1 MKLVRYGEA
10 GSERPGLIDS
20 EGRLRDLGG
29 HIKEINP
36 AAMAAG
42 EIDRLQSID
51 TNSLS
56 LVEGAQHLGMPLA
69 DIGKIVCIGLN
80 YSDHAAE
87 AGAEAPKSPI
97 AFFKPTSSLTGPNDP
112 IRMLRDSRH
121 MDWEVELCVV
131 IGKRCANVAEDRAL
145 AHVAGYCVANDVS
158 ERKFQGLGTGQW
170 ILGKSGDTFCP
181 LGPWFVTAD
190 EVADPQKL
198 HLWLKVNGQTM
209 QDGTTAD
216 MIFPVAHLIS
226 YVSGFMSLNPGDIVL
241 TGTPAGVGLGKK
253 PPVYLKAGDRVE
265 LGIDGLGE
273 QASEI
278 VAAD

>member
-1 MKLVRYGEA
+1 MKLVRYGEP
-10 GSERPGLIDS
+10 GHERPGLVDAQ
-20 EGRLRDLGG
+20 GRLRDLTG
-29 HIKEINP
+29 HITEINP

-42 EIDRLQSID
+42 QIDRLKSID

-56 LVEGAQHLGMPLA
+56 LIEDSPRLGTPLIG
-69 DIGKIVCIGLN
+69 IGKIVCIGLN

-87 AGAEAPKSPI
+87 AGAEAPKTPI
-97 AFFKPTSSLTGPNDP
+97 VFFKPTSTLAGPNDP
-112 IRMLRDSRH
+112 IRMLRNSHH
-121 MDWEVELCVV
+121 MDWEVELGVV
-131 IGKRCANVAEDRAL
+131 IGKRCDNIAEDHAL
-145 AHVAGYCVANDVS
+145 EHVAGYCVANDVS

-170 ILGKSGDTFCP
+170 VLGKSGDTFCP

-198 HLWLKVNGQTM
+198 RLWLKVNGQSM

-216 MIFPVAHLIS
+216 MIFPVAHLVS
-226 YVSGFMSLNPGDIVL
+226 YVSRFMSLAPGDVVL

-253 PPVYLKAGDRVE
+253 PPQYLKAGDRVE
-265 LGIDGLGE
+265 LGIEGLGE

-278 VAAD
+278 VPAA

>member
-10 GSERPGLIDS
+10 GSERPGLIDG

-29 HIKEINP
+29 HITGIDP
-36 AAMAAG
+36 AAMSAG
-42 EIDRLQSID
+42 QIDRLKSID
-51 TNSLS
+51 SNSLS
-56 LVEGAQHLGMPLA
+56 LVEGSPRLGTPLSG
-69 DIGKIVCIGLN
+69 IGKIVCIGLN

-87 AGAEAPKSPI
+87 AGKDSPETPI

-131 IGKRCANVAEDRAL
+131 IGKRCDNIAEDHAL
-145 AHVAGYCVANDVS
+145 EHVAGYCVANDVS

-190 EVADPQKL
+190 EVPDPQKL
-198 HLWLKVNGQTM
+198 RLWLKVNGQTM

-216 MIFPVAHLIS
+216 MIFPVAHIVS
-226 YVSGFMSLNPGDIVL
+226 YLSQFMTLLPGDVII
-241 TGTPAGVGLGKK
+241 TGTPEGVGLGMK
-253 PPVYLKAGDRVE
+253 PPQHLKRGDVITLSGGILGAQQQRVR
-265 LGIDGLGE
+265 
-273 QASEI
+273 
-278 VAAD
+278 

>member
-1 MKLVRYGEA
+1 MKLVRYGEP
-10 GSERPGLIDS
+10 GDERPGLIDA
-20 EGRLRDLGG
+20 EGRLRDLTG
-29 HIKEINP
+29 HITAIDP

-42 EIDRLQSID
+42 QIDRLKALD
-51 TNSLS
+51 TGSLS
-56 LVEGAQHLGMPLA
+56 LVEGTPRLGMPLS

-112 IRMLRDSRH
+112 IRMLRNSRH
-121 MDWEVELCVV
+121 MDWEVELAVV
-131 IGKRCANVAEDRAL
+131 IGKRCSNIAEDHAL
-145 AHVAGYCVANDVS
+145 QHVAGYCVANDVS

-190 EVADPQKL
+190 EVPDPQKL
-198 HLWLKVNGQTM
+198 RLWMKLNGETM

-226 YVSGFMSLNPGDIVL
+226 YVSSFMSLNAGDIML

-253 PPVYLKAGDRVE
+253 PPLYMKAGDRVE
-265 LGIDGLGE
+265 LGIDGLGT
-273 QASEI
+273 QANEI
-278 VAAD
+278 VAAE

>member
-10 GSERPGLIDS
+10 GDERPGLIDAQ
-20 EGRLRDLGG
+20 GRLRDLTG
-29 HIKEINP
+29 HITAINP

-42 EIDRLQSID
+42 QIDRPQAPD
-51 TNSLS
+51 TGSLS
-56 LVEGAQHLGMPLA
+56 LVEGTPRLGMPLS

-87 AGAEAPKSPI
+87 AGAEAPKTPI

-112 IRMLRDSRH
+112 IRMLRNSRH
-121 MDWEVELCVV
+121 MDWEVELAVV
-131 IGKRCANVAEDRAL
+131 IGKRCSNIAEDHAL
-145 AHVAGYCVANDVS
+145 QHVAGYCVANDVS

-190 EVADPQKL
+190 EVPDPQKL
-198 HLWLKVNGQTM
+198 RLWMKLNGETM

-226 YVSGFMSLNPGDIVL
+226 YVSGFMSLNPGDVML

-253 PPVYLKAGDRVE
+253 PPLYMKAGDRVE

-273 QASEI
+273 QANEI
-278 VAAD
+278 VPAE

>member
-1 MKLVRYGEA
+1 MKLVRFGA
-10 GSERPGLIDS
+10 VGDERPGMIDGQ
-20 EGRLRDLGG
+20 GRLRDLTG
-29 HIKEINP
+29 HISEIDP
-36 AAMAAG
+36 AAVAAG
-42 EIDRLQSID
+42 EIERLKSLD
-51 TNSLS
+51 PESLS
-56 LVEGAQHLGMPLA
+56 LVEGSPRLGTPLA
-69 DIGKIVCIGLN
+69 GIGKIVCIGLN

-97 AFFKPTSSLTGPNDP
+97 AFFKPTSSLNGPNDP
-112 IRMLRDSRH
+112 IRMLRNSRH

-131 IGKRCANVAEDRAL
+131 IGKLCSNVAEDQAL
-145 AHVAGYCVANDVS
+145 SHVAGYCAANDVS

-190 EVADPQKL
+190 EVPDPQKL
-198 HLWLKVNGQTM
+198 RLWLKVNGQTM

-216 MIFPVAHLIS
+216 MIFPVAHLVS

-253 PPVYLKAGDRVE
+253 PPLYLKAGDRVE
-265 LGIDGLGE
+265 LGIEGLGG
-273 QASEI
+273 QSNEI
-278 VAAD
+278 VAAE

>member
-1 MKLVRYGEA
+1 MKLVRFGA
-10 GSERPGLIDS
+10 VGDERPGMIDAQ
-20 EGRLRDLGG
+20 GRLRDLTG
-29 HIKEINP
+29 HISEIDP
-36 AAMAAG
+36 AAVAAG
-42 EIDRLQSID
+42 EIERLKSLD
-51 TNSLS
+51 PESLS
-56 LVEGAQHLGMPLA
+56 LVEGSPRLGTPLA
-69 DIGKIVCIGLN
+69 GIGKIVCIGLN

-97 AFFKPTSSLTGPNDP
+97 AFFKPTSSLNGPNDP
-112 IRMLRDSRH
+112 IRMLRNSRH

-131 IGKRCANVAEDRAL
+131 IGKRCSNVAEDQAL
-145 AHVAGYCVANDVS
+145 SHVAGYCAANDVS

-190 EVADPQKL
+190 EVPDPQKL
-198 HLWLKVNGQTM
+198 RLWLKVNGQTM

-216 MIFPVAHLIS
+216 MIFPVAHLVS

-253 PPVYLKAGDRVE
+253 PPLYLKAGDRVE
-265 LGIDGLGE
+265 LGIEGLGG
-273 QASEI
+273 QSNEI
-278 VAAD
+278 VAAE

>member
-1 MKLVRYGEA
+1 MKLVRYGQA
-10 GSERPGLIDS
+10 GAERPGLVDA
-20 EGRLRDLGG
+20 GGKLRDLTG
-29 HIKEINP
+29 HIGSINP
-36 AAMAAG
+36 AAMASG
-42 EIDRLQSID
+42 EIERLQTLD
-51 TNSLS
+51 TSSLS
-56 LVEGAQHLGMPLA
+56 HVEGSPRLGMPL
-69 DIGKIVCIGLN
+69 DGIGKIVCIGLN

-112 IRMLRDSRH
+112 IRMLANSRH
-121 MDWEVELCVV
+121 MDWEVELAVV
-131 IGKRCANVAEDRAL
+131 IGKRCVNVAEDRAL
-145 AHVAGYCVANDVS
+145 EHVAGYCVANDVS

-190 EVADPQKL
+190 EVPDPQKL

-226 YVSGFMSLNPGDIVL
+226 YVSGFMSLNPGDIML

-253 PPVYLKAGDRVE
+253 PPVYLKAGDRIE
-265 LGIDGLGE
+265 LGIDGLGR
-273 QASEI
+273 QANEI
-278 VAAD
+278 VAAE

>member
-10 GSERPGLIDS
+10 GEERPGLIDAD
-20 EGRLRDLGG
+20 GRLRDLTG
-29 HIKEINP
+29 HISSINP
-36 AAMAAG
+36 AAMASG
-42 EIDRLQSID
+42 EIERLQTLD
-51 TNSLS
+51 TGSLS
-56 LVEGAQHLGMPLA
+56 LMEGTPRLGMPL
-69 DIGKIVCIGLN
+69 DEIGKIVCIGLN

-87 AGAEAPKSPI
+87 AGAEAPKTPI

-112 IRMLRDSRH
+112 IRMLRGSRH
-121 MDWEVELCVV
+121 MDWEVELAVV
-131 IGKRCANVAEDRAL
+131 IGRRCDNIAEDRAL
-145 AHVAGYCVANDVS
+145 SHVAGYCLANDVS

-190 EVADPQKL
+190 EVPDPQKL
-198 HLWLKVNGQTM
+198 HLWLKVNGEIM

-226 YVSGFMSLNPGDIVL
+226 YVSGFMSLNPGDIML

-253 PPVYLKAGDRVE
+253 PPIYLKAGDRIE
-265 LGIDGLGE
+265 LGIDGLGQ
-273 QASEI
+273 QANEI
-278 VAAD
+278 VAAE